1 MNELQQLLAAIE
13 ALGADATPEQIAE
26 VVAGYEGDATELR
39 GAITEATET
48 ILAGEVT
55 DELLA
60 TLELLG
66 HAASALDDLSTLAE
80 AEVADRQARAEA
92 IAAQIRGEQGD
103 EGEGGEGEPAEGE
116 PAEGEPA
123 EGEPAGGEGDEG
135 GEGEGEPAEGAAVEP
150 IAASG
155 ARRRPAVGRVSARRP
170 AAAAP
175 LPTVTASA
183 GALPEDIAEWGLVA
197 SANAPDLTAGTR
209 ITTRSQL
216 AQAFLSAYEA
226 TQGYRHGPRVK
237 VKIARAGR
245 ENAEEL
251 YGPERFLGRDPG
263 QNHERIE
270 AQVGQLAVMRAG
282 GFEAVT
288 AAGGICAPTPV
299 RYDLPIIGSD
309 ERPVRDMALTR
320 FGADRGGV
328 RLLPPPLIEDLAGA
342 IGVWTE
348 ENDQDPDDPAV
359 KPCLTLT
366 CPDDEENL
374 VAAITKCLE
383 VGNFRARYFPEQV
396 EAWLRLAA
404 INHARRAEIRLLDQM
419 TAASTHVTQGQLL
432 GTVPDILAG
441 LDRATAIIPSVNR
454 LARTY
459 PLRFVFPFWLYN
471 QMRAD
476 EARRLPGGAADE
488 RYAVAEANLN
498 RWMAARNV
506 TPTPIMDGPSG
517 QMFSRQG
524 DGPMQ
529 GWPSTVKTW
538 LYPDGSHL
546 FLDGGTLDLGLYRD
560 SALIA
565 TNDLQ
570 IFSETF
576 EGHAFHGVESWDIT
590 FDTCPDG
597 SISGTVDIDPCTVGS

>member
-13 ALGADATPEQIAE
+13 ALGENADLNEIAE
-26 VVAGYEGDATELR
+26 LIAGYEGDLAELR
-39 GAITEATET
+39 TEITTATDT
-48 ILAGEVT
+48 FVAGEVT
-55 DELLA
+55 DEVLA

-66 HAASALDDLSTLAE
+66 VAAAFVDEQLAAVAE
-80 AEVADRQARAEA
+80 ADAAVQTRAQE
-92 IAAQIRGEQGD
+92 IAAQIRGEQEG
-103 EGEGGEGEPAEGE
+103 EPGEGGEGEPAE
-116 PAEGEPA
+116 PAAP
-123 EGEPAGGEGDEG
+123 
-135 GEGEGEPAEGAAVEP
+135 GEGEPAEPAEPGEGEPAEPEGAAEP
-150 IAASG
+150 IAAS
-155 ARRRPAVGRVSARRP
+155 ARRPAVGRVGRVAARRP

-175 LPTVTASA
+175 LPTLTA
-183 GALPEDIAEWGLVA
+183 GARGDLPEDIADWGLVA
-197 SANAPDLTAGTR
+197 SANAPDVAAGSR
-209 ITTRSQL
+209 ITTRDQL
-216 AQAFLSAYEA
+216 AQAFLSAWEA
-226 TQGYRHGPRVK
+226 TKGYRHGPRVK
-237 VKIARAGR
+237 VKIARAGN
-245 ENAEEL
+245 ENVEQL
-251 YGPERFLGRDPG
+251 YGPERTLTRDPG
-263 QNHERIE
+263 ENHRRIE
-270 AQVGQLAVMRAG
+270 AVAGELAIMRAG
-282 GFEAVT
+282 GMEAVT

-299 RYDLPIIGSD
+299 RYDLPIVGTD
-309 ERPVRDMALTR
+309 ERPVRDRALVR

-328 RLLPPPLIEDLAGA
+328 RLLPGPLLEDLGGA

-366 CPDDEENL
+366 CPEDYENL
-374 VAAITKCLE
+374 VDAITKCLE
-383 VGNFRARYFPEQV
+383 VGNFRARFFPEQV

-404 INHARRAEIRLLDQM
+404 INHARRAEVRLLDKM

-441 LDRATAIIPSVNR
+441 LDRATAIIESVNR
-454 LARTY
+454 IA
-459 PLRFVFPFWLYN
+459 PGFPMRFVFPFWLYN
-471 QMRAD
+471 QMRTD

-506 TPTPIMDGPSG
+506 TPTPILDGPAG
-517 QMFSRQG
+517 QIFGRQG
-524 DGPMQ
+524 DAPMQ

-560 SALIA
+560 SALVQ

-576 EGHAFHGVESWDIT
+576 EGHAFHGPESWDIT

-597 SISGTVDIDPCTVGS
+597 SISGTVDIDPCSTGS